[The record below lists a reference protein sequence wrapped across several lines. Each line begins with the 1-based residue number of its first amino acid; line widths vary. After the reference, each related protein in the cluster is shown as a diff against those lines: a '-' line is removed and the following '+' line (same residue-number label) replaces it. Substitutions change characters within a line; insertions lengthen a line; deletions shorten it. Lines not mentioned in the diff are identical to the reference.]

1 MNDLTGGCA
10 CGAVRFTA
18 TGAPKFAFICQCRSC
33 QHLSGSGNA
42 VQFCHDAAGFSSTGP
57 VAEWARQTDSGSTV
71 TKMFCATCASPLW
84 GTTTRAPDIMMG
96 LAGALDDP
104 AAITPDRIFFA
115 DEAQPW
121 DHASVPAKGADQ

>member
-57 VAEWARQTDSGSTV
+57 VAEWARQTDSGQHRYQDV
-71 TKMFCATCASPLW
+71 LCDL
-84 GTTTRAPDIMMG
+84 R
-96 LAGALDDP
+96 
-104 AAITPDRIFFA
+104 
-115 DEAQPW
+115 
-121 DHASVPAKGADQ
+121 VPAVGYHDARA